1 MIFAVPPS
9 FYMTRSR
16 GAAYLDEDEQSSF
29 PEPLAWFLALFIPL
43 FVVFSLVAYQEWR
56 FGKPSLV
63 VSERILMRIVSTSS
77 GRHPYITFVALPSQ
91 HLHDSQTTRK
101 KYQVGSYYEITR
113 EIWQDKQSRYYEFP
127 GL

>member
-16 GAAYLDEDEQSSF
+16 GAAYLDEEESYF
-29 PEPLAWFLALFIPL
+29 PGRLAWFLTFFIPL
-43 FVVFSLVAYQEWR
+43 FVVFSLVAYQHWR
-56 FGKPSLV
+56 FGEPSLV
-63 VSERILMRIVSTSS
+63 VSERILVRVVSARTGKHACVS
-77 GRHPYITFVALPSQ
+77 FVVQADQ
-91 HLHDSQTTRK
+91 HLHDCKKTRRG
-101 KYQVGSYYEITR
+101 YQVGSYYEITR

>member
-1 MIFAVPPS
+1 MIPAVPPS

-16 GAAYLDEDEQSSF
+16 GAAYLDKDEESYF
-29 PEPLAWFLALFIPL
+29 PGPLAWFLTFFIPL
-43 FVVFSLVAYQEWR
+43 FIVFSLVAYQEWR
-56 FGKPSLV
+56 FGEPRLV
-63 VSERILMRIVSTSS
+63 LSERILVRVVSTSG
-77 GRHPYITFVALPSQ
+77 GRHPYVTFVALPSQ
-91 HLHDSQTTRK
+91 HLHDSRNTRK